1 MRGDEVIR
9 SGLTVEVELEC
20 PLGPDDQS
28 TTELV
33 DRSEDT

>member
-1 MRGDEVIR
+1 MRGDEVIH

-20 PLGPDDQS
+20 PLRPDNQS
-28 TTELV
+28 ITELV